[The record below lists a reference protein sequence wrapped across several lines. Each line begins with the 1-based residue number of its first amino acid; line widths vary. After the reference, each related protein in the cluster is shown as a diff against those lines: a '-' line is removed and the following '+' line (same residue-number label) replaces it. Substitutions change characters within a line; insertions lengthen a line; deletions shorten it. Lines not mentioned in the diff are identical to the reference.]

1 MQKYPLLIL
10 IFRVNSQAGNFP
22 ETVLHAFN
30 FWLLSV
36 TIFFCDELSRYAY
49 IVLIY
54 HSLNQCQRVTEGT
67 LYVFFES
74 LFFPMSSGVLS
85 QNLFLFLFCFC

>member
-10 IFRVNSQAGNFP
+10 IFKVNSQAGNFP
-22 ETVLHAFN
+22 GTVLHAFN

-36 TIFFCDELSRYAY
+36 TIFFVMSCPDMHNT
-49 IVLIY
+49 VLIY

-74 LFFPMSSGVLS
+74 LFFPMLSGVLS
-85 QNLFLFLFCFC
+85 QKMF